1 MTLLSALS
9 LVVGYGASVVGSWTL
24 MGVPFATFNANGTC
38 VVAGEDCTYQAHN
51 DVLIITVDGERDEV
65 PFAVTPTQLTL
76 VEGDA
81 PVVLARVGA
90 PAAPAAPTAPA
101 APAAPAAPRAPPAP
115 SAPTPAPA
123 LDVKDP
129 LAQLLLSS
137 AWCSFT
143 YNKNTGASSQSRI
156 QYFSDGSWRVGARS
170 EGYNSGANG
179 TVSSQTDASSSGRW
193 SVSKGQFWFAY
204 PPQPPGLPSPPL
216 FPVALKV
223 TRNSNGYPIITSP
236 DGSEYAMCQ

>member
-1 MTLLSALS
+1 MMLLSAACY
-9 LVVGYGASVVGSWTL
+9 VVGYGASVVGSWSL
-24 MGVPFATFNANGTC
+24 MGVPFATFNANGSC
-38 VVAGEDCTYQAHN
+38 VVAGEACTYKAHN
-51 DVLIITVDGERDEV
+51 DVLMITIDGESDEI

-90 PAAPAAPTAPA
+90 PPPTTT
-101 APAAPAAPRAPPAP
+101 
-115 SAPTPAPA
+115 PTLPTTNAPA

-137 AWCSFT
+137 AWCSFS

-156 QYFSDGSWRVGARS
+156 QYFNDGSWGVGARS

-179 TVSSQTDASSSGRW
+179 TVSSQRDSSSSGRW

-204 PPQPPGLPSPPL
+204 PPQQPGLPPPPL

-236 DGSEYAMCQ
+236 DGNEYSMCK